1 MLLSFGSFGV
11 AYSLM
16 IPFGYGWDAA
26 TDPTTFDLILRIVS
40 TLSTL
45 AIGIAASVLA
55 YQQFQ
60 ISKAKLRYEL
70 YEKRYDLFLRLRI
83 FVSDLAIGDNRDPL
97 VLQLKAGAFK
107 RDTIECR
114 FLFDED
120 VVAYFDEVY
129 KQAGDLVKAEL
140 EFQRPNLPEEE
151 AERLRKVL
159 TDLHVWCFD
168 QSDAMFNLFQKDLSI
183 KTLREQ
189 RTNAPLPMIASCLCL
204 RLNSR

>member
-83 FVSDLAIGDNRDPL
+83 FVSDLAIGDNHDPL
-97 VLQLKAGAFK
+97 DLQLKAGAFK

-114 FLFDED
+114 FLFDAD

-129 KQAGDLVKAEL
+129 KQAGDLVKAKL

-159 TDLHVWCFD
+159 RDLQVWCFD

-183 KTLREQ
+183 KTLR
-189 RTNAPLPMIASCLCL
+189 
-204 RLNSR
+204 